1 MSLNYESEP
10 AIPLQEKTQKTLVA
24 AICRWDEISKFL
36 VWRQVLSGFAHV
48 YSSSLILDCLY

>member
-24 AICRWDEISKFL
+24 AICCWDEISELL
-36 VWRQVLSGFAHV
+36 VWRQVLSGLPMSTSPA
-48 YSSSLILDCLY
+48 SS

>member
-24 AICRWDEISKFL
+24 AICCWDEISELL
-36 VWRQVLSGFAHV
+36 VWRQVLSGLPMST
-48 YSSSLILDCLY
+48 SSASS